1 MAKKTPTR
9 TTAKKTAA
17 TSSKKS
23 ESKAAEPRTLK
34 TPKYQSFKLQKK
46 FTTAQLGPILPSS
59 FRVFREGVRTLW
71 QHPKLFL
78 GILFWYGFINIVFI
92 QGLSTGGDVSSVKN
106 ALDNVYNGGLGHV
119 MSGLGSFAYL
129 LSTSTSSSSGASAG
143 LFQFFWVVI
152 VSLAFIWTLRQ
163 VHAKQKVRIRDGFYH
178 GVYPLIPVMLVLF
191 VIGAEC
197 IPFIVGGSIF
207 SAVINNGIATS
218 GIQIAI
224 WALMFLLLTAISIYL
239 ICSSFFALYIACLPD
254 VAPMQ
259 ALRSARQL
267 VAARRWTALRKI
279 LFLPFVLVL
288 VNVLI
293 MLPIIMVIPAA
304 ATWIF
309 AVVMMF
315 NLAIAHSYYYALYRS
330 LL

>member
-1 MAKKTPTR
+1 MAKKTPT
-9 TTAKKTAA
+9 TATAKKTAA
-17 TSSKKS
+17 QSQKT

-46 FTTAQLGPILPSS
+46 FTPAQLGPALPSS
-59 FRVFREGVRTLW
+59 FRLFKEGARTLR

-78 GILFWYGFINIVFI
+78 GILFWYGFINIIFI
-92 QGLSTGGDVSSVKN
+92 QGLSVGGDVSSVKS

-129 LSTSTSSSSGASAG
+129 LSTSTSSSSGSSTG
-143 LFQFFWVVI
+143 LFQFIWVVI
-152 VSLAFIWTLRQ
+152 VSLVIIWTLRQ

-218 GIQIAI
+218 GLQIAI
-224 WALMFLLLTAISIYL
+224 WALMFLLLTAVSIYL

-279 LFLPFVLVL
+279 LFLPFVLAL
-288 VNVLI
+288 VNVAI
-293 MLPIIMVIPAA
+293 MLPIILTIPAA

-309 AVVMMF
+309 AVIMMF

>member
-1 MAKKTPTR
+1 MAKKTPAH
-9 TTAKKTAA
+9 TTTKKKTASA
-17 TSSKKS
+17 ASKKP
-23 ESKAAEPRTLK
+23 ESTKPRTLK

-46 FTTAQLGPILPSS
+46 FTPAQLGPKLPSS
-59 FRVFREGVRTLW
+59 FRLFKEGMGTLW
-71 QHPKLFL
+71 RHPKLFL
-78 GILFWYGFINIVFI
+78 GILFWYGVINIVFI

-106 ALDNVYNGGLGHV
+106 ALDNVYSGGLGHL

-143 LFQFFWVVI
+143 LFQFLWVVV
-152 VSLAFIWTLRQ
+152 VSLALIWTLRQ
-163 VHAKQKVRIRDGFYH
+163 VYAKQTVRIRDGFYH

-191 VIGAEC
+191 VIGAEF
-197 IPFIVGGSIF
+197 IPFIVGGSVF
-207 SAVINNGIATS
+207 STVINNGIATS
-218 GIQIAI
+218 GLQIAI

-254 VAPMQ
+254 VAPVQ

-288 VNVLI
+288 ANVAI
-293 MLPIIMVIPAA
+293 MLPIILVIPAA

-315 NLAIAHSYYYALYRS
+315 NLAVAHSYYYALYRS